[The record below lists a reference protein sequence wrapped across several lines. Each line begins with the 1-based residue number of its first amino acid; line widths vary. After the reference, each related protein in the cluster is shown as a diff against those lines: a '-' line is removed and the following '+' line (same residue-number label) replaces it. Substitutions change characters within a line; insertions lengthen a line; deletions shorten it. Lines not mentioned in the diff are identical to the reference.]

1 MTAPTLLQQ
10 VHDLEAKIER
20 ATLAPDEVARE
31 RQRALTDAENARQV
45 LRMHYARG
53 DSDSKRERKL
63 HDAVD
68 AAESVANARWEERL
82 AGARMAEG
90 VAREDLRAFIREHFA
105 ELAAELLPAC
115 VETNGRFAEA
125 RAAYVAALAEKRA
138 LLDEWAALI
147 GPVGI
152 PPDDLPDERAEE
164 LPAPRSLAA
173 VARDLSAAQA
183 MDGDASR

>member
-1 MTAPTLLQQ
+1 MTGGPLLQR
-10 VHDLEAKIER
+10 VHDLEANIDR

-31 RQRALTDAENARQV
+31 RQRALTDAENARHA

-53 DSDSKRERKL
+53 ETDSKRERKL
-63 HDAVD
+63 RDAVE
-68 AAESVANARWEERL
+68 AAETVANARWEERL

-90 VAREDLRAFIREHFA
+90 VAREDLSAFVREHFA

-115 VETNGRFAEA
+115 METNARFAEV
-125 RAAYVAALAEKRA
+125 RADYVALLAEKRA

-147 GPVGI
+147 GTVGI
-152 PPDDLPDERAEE
+152 PPDDLPDERSEE

-173 VARDLSAAQA
+173 VAQELTAARSA
-183 MDGDASR
+183 DAHPE